1 MPFAWLAQR
10 HSFISIVE
18 DWLTALSP
26 DASLATFHV
35 QLSFHESQLAA
46 GVMLLKQL
54 DGLGQQPR
62 LQLPVTLERQEVS
75 SFIIQSLWA
84 GLESALQHQRLHIDH
99 LDPLRQA
106 AQHVLSCSQT
116 ASSKRCVL
124 LAVHKLLQSASSDS
138 TQDLQHDLQ
147 GLFALGD
154 RQQHGFSI
162 FTEVLQLLAHSSIP
176 DAATQAVQSLA
187 IDLFQRIGQARLL
200 QPDLKHE
207 LEASLHILFH
217 SELPIGKHLQEH
229 LLMQLLS
236 AQILQPTNR
245 AKRADVRRVLQA
257 FAVEHAAAGPQPV
270 VLRVLGA
277 ELSYIPEGY
286 GGLR

>member
-10 HSFISIVE
+10 HNSISIVE

-26 DASLATFHV
+26 DVSLATFHV
-35 QLSFHESQLAA
+35 HMSFHESQLAA
-46 GVMLLKQL
+46 GVMLLKQM

-62 LQLPVTLERQEVS
+62 LQLPVTLEEQEVS
-75 SFIIQSLWA
+75 NFIIQSLWA
-84 GLESALQHQRLHIDH
+84 GLESAVQHQRLHMNH
-99 LDPLRQA
+99 LDSLRQA

-116 ASSKRCVL
+116 ASSKRFIL
-124 LAVHKLLQSASSDS
+124 LAVHKLLQSASNDS
-138 TQDLQHDLQ
+138 IQHLHHDLQ
-147 GLFALGD
+147 GLFALGTQ
-154 RQQHGFSI
+154 QQHACSTFV
-162 FTEVLQLLAHSSIP
+162 EVLQLLAHSSIP
-176 DAATQAVQSLA
+176 GAAAQAVQSLV

-207 LEASLHILFH
+207 LEASLDILFH
-217 SELPIGKHLQEH
+217 SDVPISKHSQEH

-236 AQILQPTNR
+236 AQTLQPTNR
-245 AKRADVRRVLQA
+245 TKRADVRRVLQA
-257 FAVEHAAAGPQPV
+257 FAVEQAAAGPQPV

-277 ELSYIPEGY
+277 ELSYVPEVY